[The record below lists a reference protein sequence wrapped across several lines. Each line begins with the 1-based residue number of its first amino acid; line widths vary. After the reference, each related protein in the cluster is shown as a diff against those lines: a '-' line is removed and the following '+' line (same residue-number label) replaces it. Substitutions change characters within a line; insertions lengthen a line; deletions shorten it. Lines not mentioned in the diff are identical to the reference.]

1 MLKFFKII
9 QIFFEYLIDISLLL
23 IFNRYSFLVS
33 KKKKLNYNILINA
46 HSIEKGLSLEKPK
59 YLFGK
64 KKIKYLIKNLDT
76 NKNIFSTSTLE
87 MAFGALNEYFELNK
101 KFNDPIVIKLKN
113 FLDKNFLIKKK
124 GGTVIS
130 YFNKN
135 FFKRKSSRVFQ
146 NKIVN
151 KKKIE
156 KIISL
161 AKNTPSQC
169 NRQSTKI
176 HIYQNTKLIR
186 KILSIQGGANSF
198 ANQIKNIFIVT
209 SDINAWG
216 GPGERN
222 QLYIDGSLFAMNLI
236 NSCNYNG
243 LISCPLNLGISNF
256 KEFKIKRLGKIPINE
271 RLIMI
276 IAFGYSKTKKLK
288 SAYSLRKK
296 NYELIKLNKK

>member
-1 MLKFFKII
+1 
-9 QIFFEYLIDISLLL
+9 
-23 IFNRYSFLVS
+23 
-33 KKKKLNYNILINA
+33 
-46 HSIEKGLSLEKPK
+46 
-59 YLFGK
+59 
-64 KKIKYLIKNLDT
+64 
-76 NKNIFSTSTLE
+76 

-186 KILSIQGGANSF
+186 KILSIQGGG
-198 ANQIKNIFIVT
+198 K
-209 SDINAWG
+209 
-216 GPGERN
+216 
-222 QLYIDGSLFAMNLI
+222 LF
-236 NSCNYNG
+236 CK
-243 LISCPLNLGISNF
+243 SN
-256 KEFKIKRLGKIPINE
+256 
-271 RLIMI
+271 
-276 IAFGYSKTKKLK
+276 
-288 SAYSLRKK
+288 
-296 NYELIKLNKK
+296 